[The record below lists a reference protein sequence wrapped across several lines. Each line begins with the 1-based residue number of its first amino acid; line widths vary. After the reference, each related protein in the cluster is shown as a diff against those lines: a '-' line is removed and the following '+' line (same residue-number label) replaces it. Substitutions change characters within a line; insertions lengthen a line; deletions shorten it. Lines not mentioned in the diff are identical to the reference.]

1 VTYEVIIAGQAYRV
15 ELLRDLNNPQLWLAR
30 INSRELHFNAAPAG
44 RDVLSIVLDGRSYEI
59 MRETV
64 SAAEAEAGTSSNI
77 VIGGRRYAAELRDP
91 RALRSR
97 RAMGAHGQ
105 GPKKILSPM
114 PGKVVRV
121 LVAEGAQVE
130 AGAGVIVV
138 EAMKMQN
145 ELKSPKQ
152 GIVAKLP
159 VNVGAAVNAGDV
171 LAVIE

>member
-91 RALRSR
+91 RTLRSR

-105 GPKKILSPM
+105 GPKKNPFAHARQS
-114 PGKVVRV
+114 GACARCRRCSGGSRSRRNRCRSHEDAERAKV
-121 LVAEGAQVE
+121 A
-130 AGAGVIVV
+130 
-138 EAMKMQN
+138 
-145 ELKSPKQ
+145 
-152 GIVAKLP
+152 
-159 VNVGAAVNAGDV
+159 
-171 LAVIE
+171 